1 MENMLTEMN
10 SAFQPPRFAS
20 LRDTVPVPT
29 PWDALVEE
37 IRGGRY
43 LTLTCLYRETCARLA
58 RAEAEADTAA
68 AEELKRCK
76 AAVKGRQLPAFVC
89 AVALEGGR
97 SSRHVRGYSGFV
109 MVDID
114 GVEPDRLDDLAARV
128 KADAHTFLAYVT
140 LSGRGLRVVARVSP
154 VPADAASFARA
165 WQTVNDYYAR
175 LTGVAIDAQCK
186 NATRM
191 SVLCHDASVHYLPGA
206 EALAVEP
213 EAPVRPRA
221 PRGRPVRA
229 VSAAP
234 TVRRLVEDDG
244 ICYAPGNHNAYIS
257 RCLYWMNRFGVARAD
272 AEAWALSE
280 FADYEAAEHSVAATV
295 RSCYALTDEHGTC
308 RLARYAR
315 ARTSSISVNGTRAPR
330 VSVEQMEAFIKGWC
344 RLRRNLLIHQL
355 EVRLLDGAGEE
366 EEEEDTAGGTP
377 GDSRWQPMTDALENS
392 LWRAMQHEGLD
403 ADIFRLR
410 TLLQSDFVPTYHPL
424 RHYLDALPPWDGVS
438 DPIGRLARMV
448 VCRGTSAAEFDHY
461 FRRWLV
467 GLLAAALDDGVVNHE
482 ILVLLGP
489 QGSFK
494 SSFLENLLPP
504 CLRCY
509 YTTKTNSQRLTK
521 DDLFTMTENLLV
533 NFEEIDSMQRPELNQ
548 LKAMTTTLYINE
560 RPAYGRN
567 KVRLPHVA
575 SFCATG
581 NNLQF
586 LTDDTGNRRWL
597 PFEVEHIE
605 NPWTTP
611 IDYEGVYAQAKAL
624 LDGGF
629 RYWFQGDEVEA
640 LNRRNRRF
648 EAPNPA
654 RELIL
659 SHYRRPSGLEKG
671 RYMTATQIC
680 ARFAPMRLSPVQVGR
695 AMKDLGFEQVK
706 IHSGSFWIV
715 VDRSADEMNNVLP
728 EPMSGDTENI
738 SPRQGVD

>member
-1 MENMLTEMN
+1 MSMKNEI
-10 SAFQPPRFAS
+10 SFWPSRFAS

-29 PWDALVEE
+29 TWGDLVEE
-37 IRGGRY
+37 IRGGRH
-43 LTLTCLYRETCARLA
+43 LTVTRLYRETCARLA
-58 RAEAEADTAA
+58 EAEAAGDIASV
-68 AEELKRCK
+68 EELKRRK
-76 AAVKGRQLPAFVC
+76 VSLKTSQAAFVC
-89 AVALEGGR
+89 SVILEGGR
-97 SSRHVRGYSGFV
+97 SQQHVRGYSDKV

-114 GVEPDRLDDLAARV
+114 DLNGKSLDTLVGRV
-128 KADAHTFLAYVT
+128 KADPHTFLAYVT
-140 LSGRGLRVVARVSP
+140 LSGRGLRVVARVE
-154 VPADAASFARA
+154 PAPTDARTFACS
-165 WQTVNDYYAR
+165 WQTVNDYYSR
-175 LTGVAIDAQCK
+175 LLGVTVDAQCK

-191 SVLCHDASVHYLPGA
+191 SVLCHDPEVCYRPEA

-213 EAPVRPRA
+213 EAPARPRA
-221 PRGRPVRA
+221 SRGRPVRA

-244 ICYAPGNHNAYIS
+244 ILYAPGSHNAYIC
-257 RCLYWMNRFGVARAD
+257 RCLYWMNRFGVSEAD

-280 FADYEAAEHSVAATV
+280 FADYDAAEHSVAATV
-295 RSCYALTDEHGTC
+295 RSCYAQTAEHATC

-315 ARTSSISVNGTRAPR
+315 ARTSKDKSGGGGSRAPR
-330 VSVEQMEAFIKGWC
+330 VSVGQMEDFIGRWC
-344 RLRRNLLIHQL
+344 QLRRNLLIHQL
-355 EVRLLDGAGEE
+355 EVRLCAGTGEE
-366 EEEEDTAGGTP
+366 EP
-377 GDSRWQPMTDALENS
+377 RWQLMTDALENS

-403 ADIFRLR
+403 ADLFRLR

-424 RHYLDALPPWDGVS
+424 RRYLDTLPPWDGTT
-438 DPIGRLARMV
+438 DYIGRLARMV
-448 VCRGTSAAEFDHY
+448 VCRGTSAAEFDYY

-467 GLLAAALDDGVVNHE
+467 GMLAAALDDGVVNHE

-504 CLRCY
+504 CLRRY

-659 SHYRRPSGLEKG
+659 AHYRRPSALEKG
-671 RYMTATQIC
+671 RYLTASQIC
-680 ARFAPMRLSPVQVGR
+680 ARFASMRLSPVQVGR
-695 AMKDLGFEQVK
+695 AMKELGFEQVET
-706 IHSGSFWIV
+706 HHGRFWLAV
-715 VDRSADEMNNVLP
+715 ERSVDEMNSVLP
-728 EPMSGDTENI
+728 ESSVVKQDLIDESAGATP
-738 SPRQGVD
+738 

>member
-1 MENMLTEMN
+1 MKNEI
-10 SAFQPPRFAS
+10 SFWPSRFAS

-29 PWDALVEE
+29 TWGDLVEE
-37 IRGGRY
+37 IRGGRH
-43 LTLTCLYRETCARLA
+43 LTVTRLYRETCARLA
-58 RAEAEADTAA
+58 EAEAAGDIASV
-68 AEELKRCK
+68 EELKRRK
-76 AAVKGRQLPAFVC
+76 VSLKTSQAAFVC
-89 AVALEGGR
+89 SVTLEGGR
-97 SSRHVRGYSGFV
+97 SQQHVRGYSDKA

-114 GVEPDRLDDLAARV
+114 DLNGKSLDTLVARV
-128 KADAHTFLAYVT
+128 KADPHTFLAYVT
-140 LSGRGLRVVARVSP
+140 LSGRGLRVVARVEP
-154 VPADAASFARA
+154 VPTDARTFARA
-165 WQTVNDYYAR
+165 WQTVNDYYSR
-175 LTGVAIDAQCK
+175 LLGVTVDAQCK

-191 SVLCHDASVHYLPGA
+191 SVLCHDPEVCYRPEA

-213 EAPVRPRA
+213 EAPARPRA
-221 PRGRPVRA
+221 SRGRPVRA

-244 ICYAPGNHNAYIS
+244 ILYAPGSHNAYIC
-257 RCLYWMNRFGVARAD
+257 RCLYWMNRFGVSEAD
-272 AEAWALSE
+272 AEVWALSE
-280 FADYEAAEHSVAATV
+280 FADYDAAEHSVAATV
-295 RSCYALTDEHGTC
+295 RSCYAQTAEHATC

-315 ARTSSISVNGTRAPR
+315 ARTSKDKSGGGGSRAPR
-330 VSVEQMEAFIKGWC
+330 VSVGQMEDFIGRWC
-344 RLRRNLLIHQL
+344 QLRRNLLIHQL
-355 EVRLLDGAGEE
+355 EVRLCEGTGEE
-366 EEEEDTAGGTP
+366 EP
-377 GDSRWQPMTDALENS
+377 RWQLMTDALENS

-403 ADIFRLR
+403 ADLFRLR

-424 RHYLDALPPWDGVS
+424 RRYLDMLPPWDGTT
-438 DPIGRLARMV
+438 DYIGRLARMV
-448 VCRGTSAAEFDHY
+448 VCRGTSAAEFDYY

-467 GLLAAALDDGVVNHE
+467 GMLAAALDDGVVNHE

-504 CLRCY
+504 CLRRY

-659 SHYRRPSGLEKG
+659 AHYRRPSALEKG
-671 RYMTATQIC
+671 RYLTASQIC
-680 ARFAPMRLSPVQVGR
+680 ARFASMRLSPVQVGR
-695 AMKDLGFEQVK
+695 AMKELGFEQVK

-715 VDRSADEMNNVLP
+715 VDRSAEEMNSVLP

-738 SPRQGVD
+738 SPRQDVD

>member
-1 MENMLTEMN
+1 MKTTEQTL
-10 SAFQPPRFAS
+10 SFQPPRFAS

-37 IRGGRY
+37 IRGGRH
-43 LTLTCLYRETCARLA
+43 LTLTCLYRETCAALA
-58 RAEAEADTAA
+58 LAEAGADTAA
-68 AEELKRCK
+68 AGELKRRK
-76 AAVKGRQLPAFVC
+76 AAIKGRQLPAFVC

-114 GVEPDRLDDLAARV
+114 GVAPDRLDTLAEQVR
-128 KADAHTFLAYVT
+128 ADAHTFLSYVT
-140 LSGRGLRVVARVSP
+140 LSGRGLRVVARVTP
-154 VPADAASFARA
+154 VPADAPAFARA

-175 LTGVAIDAQCK
+175 LTGVTTDAQCK

-191 SVLCHDASVHYLPGA
+191 SALCHDPSVCYRPEA
-206 EALAVEP
+206 EALAVELEVP
-213 EAPVRPRA
+213 ARPRA
-221 PRGRPVRA
+221 SRGRPVRA

-244 ICYAPGNHNAYIS
+244 ILYAPGSHNAYIS
-257 RCLYWMNRFGVARAD
+257 RCLYWMNRFGVSEAD

-280 FADYEAAEHSVAATV
+280 FADYDAAEHSVAATV
-295 RSCYALTDEHGTC
+295 RSCYALTAEHATC

-315 ARTSSISVNGTRAPR
+315 ARTSNNRSGGGSGRAPR
-330 VSVEQMEAFIKGWC
+330 VSVGQMEAFIGRWC
-344 RLRRNLLIHQL
+344 QLRRNLLIHQL
-355 EVRLLDGAGEE
+355 EVRLTDGAGEE
-366 EEEEDTAGGTP
+366 EP
-377 GDSRWQPMTDALENS
+377 RWQPMTDALENS

-403 ADIFRLR
+403 ADLFRLR
-410 TLLQSDFVPTYHPL
+410 TLLQSDFVPTFHPL

-504 CLRCY
+504 CLRRY

-659 SHYRRPSGLEKG
+659 AHYRRPSALEKG
-671 RYMTATQIC
+671 RYLTASQIC
-680 ARFAPMRLSPVQVGR
+680 ARFASMRLSPVQVGR
-695 AMKDLGFEQVK
+695 AMKELGFEQK
-706 IHSGSFWIV
+706 RLRSGYIWIV
-715 VDRSADEMNNVLP
+715 ADRSAEEMNSVLP
-728 EPMSGDTENI
+728 ESLSSGDENI
-738 SPRQGVD
+738 PTPQTFD

>member
-1 MENMLTEMN
+1 MSMKNEI
-10 SAFQPPRFAS
+10 SFWPSRFAS

-29 PWDALVEE
+29 TWGELVEE
-37 IRGGRY
+37 IRGGRH
-43 LTLTCLYRETCARLA
+43 LTVTRLYRETCARLA
-58 RAEAEADTAA
+58 EAEAAGDIASV
-68 AEELKRCK
+68 EELKRRK
-76 AAVKGRQLPAFVC
+76 VSLKTSQAAFVC
-89 AVALEGGR
+89 SVILEGGR
-97 SSRHVRGYSGFV
+97 SQQHVRGYSDKA

-114 GVEPDRLDDLAARV
+114 DLNGKSLDTLVGRV
-128 KADAHTFLAYVT
+128 KADPHTFLDYVT
-140 LSGRGLRVVARVSP
+140 LSGRGLRVVARVEP
-154 VPADAASFARA
+154 VPTDARTFARA
-165 WQTVNDYYAR
+165 WQTVNDYYSR
-175 LTGVAIDAQCK
+175 LLGVTVDAQCK

-191 SVLCHDASVHYLPGA
+191 SVLCHDPEVCYRPEA

-213 EAPVRPRA
+213 EAPARPRA
-221 PRGRPVRA
+221 SRGRPVRA

-244 ICYAPGNHNAYIS
+244 ILYAPGSHNAYIC
-257 RCLYWMNRFGVARAD
+257 RCLYWMNRFGVSEAD

-280 FADYEAAEHSVAATV
+280 FADYDAAEHSVAATV
-295 RSCYALTDEHGTC
+295 RSCYAQTAEHATC

-315 ARTSSISVNGTRAPR
+315 ARTSKDKSGGGGSRAPR
-330 VSVEQMEAFIKGWC
+330 VSVGQMEDFIGRWC
-344 RLRRNLLIHQL
+344 QLRRNLLIHQL
-355 EVRLLDGAGEE
+355 EVRLCAGTGEE
-366 EEEEDTAGGTP
+366 EP
-377 GDSRWQPMTDALENS
+377 RWQLMTDALENS

-403 ADIFRLR
+403 ADLFRLR

-424 RHYLDALPPWDGVS
+424 RRYLDTLPPWDGTT
-438 DPIGRLARMV
+438 DYIGRLARMV
-448 VCRGTSAAEFDHY
+448 VCRGTSAAEFDYY

-467 GLLAAALDDGVVNHE
+467 GMLAAALDDGVVNHE

-504 CLRCY
+504 CLRRY

-659 SHYRRPSGLEKG
+659 AHYRRPSALEKG
-671 RYMTATQIC
+671 RYLTASQIC
-680 ARFAPMRLSPVQVGR
+680 ARFASMRLSPVQVGR
-695 AMKDLGFEQVK
+695 AMKELGFEQVET
-706 IHSGSFWIV
+706 HHGRFWLAV
-715 VDRSADEMNNVLP
+715 ERSVDEMNSVLP
-728 EPMSGDTENI
+728 ESSVVKQDLIDESAGTTP
-738 SPRQGVD
+738 

>member
-1 MENMLTEMN
+1 MNMSMKNEI
-10 SAFQPPRFAS
+10 SFRPSRFAS

-29 PWDALVEE
+29 TWGELVEE
-37 IRGGRY
+37 IRGGRH
-43 LTLTCLYRETCARLA
+43 LTVTRLYRETCVRL
-58 RAEAEADTAA
+58 AEAEAAGDIASV
-68 AEELKRCK
+68 EELKRRK
-76 AAVKGRQLPAFVC
+76 VSLKTSQAAFVC
-89 AVALEGGR
+89 SVTLEGGR
-97 SSRHVRGYSGFV
+97 SQQHVRGYSDKA

-114 GVEPDRLDDLAARV
+114 DLNGKSLDTLVARV
-128 KADAHTFLAYVT
+128 KADPHTFLAYVT
-140 LSGRGLRVVARVSP
+140 LSGRGLRVVARVE
-154 VPADAASFARA
+154 PAPTDARTFASA

-175 LTGVAIDAQCK
+175 LLGVKVDAQCK

-191 SVLCHDASVHYLPGA
+191 SVLCHDPEVCYRPEA

-213 EAPVRPRA
+213 EAPARPRA
-221 PRGRPVRA
+221 SRGRPVRA

-244 ICYAPGNHNAYIS
+244 ILYAPGSHNAYIC
-257 RCLYWMNRFGVARAD
+257 RCLYWMNRFGVSEAD

-280 FADYEAAEHSVAATV
+280 FADYDAAEHSVAATV
-295 RSCYALTDEHGTC
+295 RSCYALTAEHATC

-315 ARTSSISVNGTRAPR
+315 ARTSKDKSGGGGSRAPR
-330 VSVEQMEAFIKGWC
+330 VSVGQMEDFIGRWC
-344 RLRRNLLIHQL
+344 QLRRNLLIHQL
-355 EVRLLDGAGEE
+355 EVRLMDGTGEE
-366 EEEEDTAGGTP
+366 EP
-377 GDSRWQPMTDALENS
+377 RWQLMTDALENS

-403 ADIFRLR
+403 ADLFRLR

-424 RHYLDALPPWDGVS
+424 RRYLDTLPPWDGTT
-438 DPIGRLARMV
+438 DYIGRLARMV
-448 VCRGTSAAEFDHY
+448 VCRGTSAAEFDYY

-467 GLLAAALDDGVVNHE
+467 GMLAAALDDGVVNHE

-504 CLRCY
+504 CLRRY

-659 SHYRRPSGLEKG
+659 AHYRRPSALEKG
-671 RYMTATQIC
+671 RYLTASQIC
-680 ARFAPMRLSPVQVGR
+680 ARFASMRLSPVQVGR
-695 AMKDLGFEQVK
+695 AMKELGFEQK
-706 IHSGSFWIV
+706 RLRSGYIWIV
-715 VDRSADEMNNVLP
+715 ADRSAEEMNSVLP
-728 EPMSGDTENI
+728 ESLSSGDEIIPTPQT
-738 SPRQGVD
+738 SD

>member
-1 MENMLTEMN
+1 MSMKNEI
-10 SAFQPPRFAS
+10 SFWPSRFAS

-29 PWDALVEE
+29 TWGDLVEE
-37 IRGGRY
+37 IRGGRH
-43 LTLTCLYRETCARLA
+43 LTVTRLYRETCARLA
-58 RAEAEADTAA
+58 EAEAAGDIASV
-68 AEELKRCK
+68 EELKRRK
-76 AAVKGRQLPAFVC
+76 VSLKTSQAAFVC
-89 AVALEGGR
+89 SVILEGGR
-97 SSRHVRGYSGFV
+97 SQQHVRGYSDKA

-114 GVEPDRLDDLAARV
+114 DLNGKSLDTLVARV
-128 KADAHTFLAYVT
+128 KADPHTFLAYVT
-140 LSGRGLRVVARVSP
+140 LSGRGLRVVARVEP
-154 VPADAASFARA
+154 VPTDARTFARA

-175 LTGVAIDAQCK
+175 LLGVTVDAQCK

-191 SVLCHDASVHYLPGA
+191 SVLCHDPEVCYRPEA

-213 EAPVRPRA
+213 EAPARPRA
-221 PRGRPVRA
+221 SRGRPVRA

-244 ICYAPGNHNAYIS
+244 ILYAPGSHNAYIC
-257 RCLYWMNRFGVARAD
+257 RCLYWMNRFGVSEAD

-280 FADYEAAEHSVAATV
+280 FADYDAAEHSVAATV
-295 RSCYALTDEHGTC
+295 RSCYALTAEHATC

-315 ARTSSISVNGTRAPR
+315 VRTSKNKSGGGGSRAPR
-330 VSVEQMEAFIKGWC
+330 VSVGQMEDFIGRWC
-344 RLRRNLLIHQL
+344 QLRRNLLIHQL
-355 EVRLLDGAGEE
+355 EVRLCEGTGEE
-366 EEEEDTAGGTP
+366 EP
-377 GDSRWQPMTDALENS
+377 RWQLMTDALENS

-403 ADIFRLR
+403 ADLFRLR

-424 RHYLDALPPWDGVS
+424 RRYLDTLPPWDGTT
-438 DPIGRLARMV
+438 DYIGRLARMV
-448 VCRGTSAAEFDHY
+448 VCRGTSAAEFDYY

-467 GLLAAALDDGVVNHE
+467 GMLAAALDDGVVNHE

-504 CLRCY
+504 CLRRY

-659 SHYRRPSGLEKG
+659 AHYRRPSALEKG
-671 RYMTATQIC
+671 RYLTASQIC
-680 ARFAPMRLSPVQVGR
+680 ARFASMRLSPVQVGR
-695 AMKDLGFEQVK
+695 AMKELGFEQVET
-706 IHSGSFWIV
+706 HHGRFWLAV
-715 VDRSADEMNNVLP
+715 ERSVDEMNSVLP
-728 EPMSGDTENI
+728 ESSVVKQDLIDESAGATP
-738 SPRQGVD
+738 

>member
-1 MENMLTEMN
+1 MKNEI
-10 SAFQPPRFAS
+10 SFWPSRFAS

-29 PWDALVEE
+29 TWGDLVEE
-37 IRGGRY
+37 IRGGRH
-43 LTLTCLYRETCARLA
+43 LTVTRLYRETCARLA
-58 RAEAEADTAA
+58 EAEAAGDTATV
-68 AEELKRCK
+68 EELKRRK
-76 AAVKGRQLPAFVC
+76 VSLKTSQAAFVC
-89 AVALEGGR
+89 SVILEGGR
-97 SSRHVRGYSGFV
+97 SQQHVRGYSDKA

-114 GVEPDRLDDLAARV
+114 DLNGKSLDTLVARV
-128 KADAHTFLAYVT
+128 KADPHTFLAYVT
-140 LSGRGLRVVARVSP
+140 LSGRGLRVVARVE
-154 VPADAASFARA
+154 PAPTDARTFARA

-175 LTGVAIDAQCK
+175 LLTDGGM
-186 NATRM
+186 N
-191 SVLCHDASVHYLPGA
+191 
-206 EALAVEP
+206 
-213 EAPVRPRA
+213 EAPARPRA
-221 PRGRPVRA
+221 SRGRPVRA

-244 ICYAPGNHNAYIS
+244 ILYAPGSHNAYIC
-257 RCLYWMNRFGVARAD
+257 RCLYWMNRFGVSEAD

-280 FADYEAAEHSVAATV
+280 FADYDAAEHSVAATV
-295 RSCYALTDEHGTC
+295 RSCYALTAEHATC

-315 ARTSSISVNGTRAPR
+315 ARTSKDKSGGGGSRAPR
-330 VSVEQMEAFIKGWC
+330 VSVGQMEDFIGRWC
-344 RLRRNLLIHQL
+344 QLRRNLLIHQL
-355 EVRLLDGAGEE
+355 EVRLCAGTGEE
-366 EEEEDTAGGTP
+366 EP
-377 GDSRWQPMTDALENS
+377 RWQLMTDALENS

-403 ADIFRLR
+403 ADLFRLR

-424 RHYLDALPPWDGVS
+424 RRYLDTLPPWDGTT
-438 DPIGRLARMV
+438 DYIGRLARLV
-448 VCRGTSAAEFDHY
+448 VCRGTSTAEFDYY

-467 GLLAAALDDGVVNHE
+467 GMLAAALDDSVVNHE
-482 ILVLLGP
+482 ILVLLG
-489 QGSFK
+489 
-494 SSFLENLLPP
+494 L
-504 CLRCY
+504 
-509 YTTKTNSQRLTK
+509 
-521 DDLFTMTENLLV
+521 

-659 SHYRRPSGLEKG
+659 AHYRRPSALEKG
-671 RYMTATQIC
+671 RYLTASQIC
-680 ARFAPMRLSPVQVGR
+680 ARFASMRLSPVQVGR
-695 AMKDLGFEQVK
+695 AMKELGFEQVET
-706 IHSGSFWIV
+706 HHGRFWLAV
-715 VDRSADEMNNVLP
+715 ERSVDEMNSVLP
-728 EPMSGDTENI
+728 ESSVVKQDLIDESAGATP
-738 SPRQGVD
+738 

>member
-1 MENMLTEMN
+1 MSMKNEI
-10 SAFQPPRFAS
+10 SFWPSRFAS

-29 PWDALVEE
+29 TWGDLVEE
-37 IRGGRY
+37 IRGGRH
-43 LTLTCLYRETCARLA
+43 LTVTRLYRETCARLA
-58 RAEAEADTAA
+58 EAEAAGDIASV
-68 AEELKRCK
+68 EELKRRK
-76 AAVKGRQLPAFVC
+76 VSLKTSQAAFVC
-89 AVALEGGR
+89 SVILEGGR
-97 SSRHVRGYSGFV
+97 SQQHVRGYSDKA

-114 GVEPDRLDDLAARV
+114 DLNGKSLDTLVARV
-128 KADAHTFLAYVT
+128 KADPHTFLAYVT
-140 LSGRGLRVVARVSP
+140 LSGRGLRVVARVEP
-154 VPADAASFARA
+154 VPTDARTFARA

-175 LTGVAIDAQCK
+175 LLGVTVDAQCK

-191 SVLCHDASVHYLPGA
+191 SVLCHDPEVCYRPEA

-213 EAPVRPRA
+213 EAPARPRA
-221 PRGRPVRA
+221 SRGRPVRA

-244 ICYAPGNHNAYIS
+244 ILYAPGSHNAYIC
-257 RCLYWMNRFGVARAD
+257 RCLYWMNRFGVSEAD

-280 FADYEAAEHSVAATV
+280 FADYDAAEHSVAATV
-295 RSCYALTDEHGTC
+295 RSCYAQTAEHATC

-315 ARTSSISVNGTRAPR
+315 ARTSKNKSGGGGSRAPR
-330 VSVEQMEAFIKGWC
+330 VSVGQMEDFIGRWC
-344 RLRRNLLIHQL
+344 QLRRNLLIHQL
-355 EVRLLDGAGEE
+355 EVRLCEGTGEE
-366 EEEEDTAGGTP
+366 EP
-377 GDSRWQPMTDALENS
+377 RWQLMTDALENS

-403 ADIFRLR
+403 ADLFRLR

-424 RHYLDALPPWDGVS
+424 RRYLDTLPPWDGTT
-438 DPIGRLARMV
+438 DYIGRLARMV
-448 VCRGTSAAEFDHY
+448 VCRGTSAAEFDYY

-467 GLLAAALDDGVVNHE
+467 GMLAAALDDGVVNHE

-504 CLRCY
+504 CLRRY

-659 SHYRRPSGLEKG
+659 AHYRRPSALEKG
-671 RYMTATQIC
+671 RYLTASQIC
-680 ARFAPMRLSPVQVGR
+680 ARFASMRLSPVQVGR
-695 AMKDLGFEQVK
+695 AMKELGFEQVET
-706 IHSGSFWIV
+706 HHGRFWLAV
-715 VDRSADEMNNVLP
+715 ERSVDEMNSVLP
-728 EPMSGDTENI
+728 ESSVVKQDLIDESAGATP
-738 SPRQGVD
+738 

>member
-1 MENMLTEMN
+1 MSMKNEI
-10 SAFQPPRFAS
+10 SFWPSRFAS

-29 PWDALVEE
+29 TWGELVEE
-37 IRGGRY
+37 IRGGRH
-43 LTLTCLYRETCARLA
+43 LTVTRLYRETCARLA
-58 RAEAEADTAA
+58 EAEAAGDIASV
-68 AEELKRCK
+68 EELKRRK
-76 AAVKGRQLPAFVC
+76 VSLKTSQAAFVC
-89 AVALEGGR
+89 SVTLEGGR
-97 SSRHVRGYSGFV
+97 SQQHVRGYSDKA

-114 GVEPDRLDDLAARV
+114 DLNGKSLDTLVARV
-128 KADAHTFLAYVT
+128 KADPHTFLAYVT
-140 LSGRGLRVVARVSP
+140 LSGRGLRVVARVEP
-154 VPADAASFARA
+154 VPTDARTFARA

-175 LTGVAIDAQCK
+175 LLGVTVDAQCK

-191 SVLCHDASVHYLPGA
+191 SVLCHDPEVCYRPEA

-213 EAPVRPRA
+213 EAPARPRA
-221 PRGRPVRA
+221 SRGRPVRA

-244 ICYAPGNHNAYIS
+244 ILYAPGSHNAYIC
-257 RCLYWMNRFGVARAD
+257 RCLYWMNRFGVSEAD

-280 FADYEAAEHSVAATV
+280 FADYDAAEHSVAATV
-295 RSCYALTDEHGTC
+295 RSCYAQTAEHATC

-315 ARTSSISVNGTRAPR
+315 ARTSKDKSGGGGSRAPR
-330 VSVEQMEAFIKGWC
+330 VSVGQMEDFIGRWC
-344 RLRRNLLIHQL
+344 QLRRNLLIHQL
-355 EVRLLDGAGEE
+355 EVRLMDGTGEE
-366 EEEEDTAGGTP
+366 EP
-377 GDSRWQPMTDALENS
+377 RWQLMTDALENS

-403 ADIFRLR
+403 ADLFRLR

-424 RHYLDALPPWDGVS
+424 RRYLDTLPPWDGTT
-438 DPIGRLARMV
+438 DYIGRLARMV
-448 VCRGTSAAEFDHY
+448 VCRGTSAAEFDYY

-467 GLLAAALDDGVVNHE
+467 GMLAAALDDGVVNHE

-504 CLRCY
+504 CLRRY

-659 SHYRRPSGLEKG
+659 AHYRRPSVLEKG
-671 RYMTATQIC
+671 RYLTASQIC
-680 ARFAPMRLSPVQVGR
+680 ARFASMRLSPVQVGR
-695 AMKDLGFEQVK
+695 AMKELGFEQVET
-706 IHSGSFWIV
+706 HHGRFWLAV
-715 VDRSADEMNNVLP
+715 ERSVDEMNSVLP
-728 EPMSGDTENI
+728 ESSVVKQDLIDESAGATP
-738 SPRQGVD
+738 

>member
-1 MENMLTEMN
+1 MSMKNEI
-10 SAFQPPRFAS
+10 SFWPSRFAS

-29 PWDALVEE
+29 TWGDLVEE
-37 IRGGRY
+37 IRGGRH
-43 LTLTCLYRETCARLA
+43 LTVTRLYRETCARLA
-58 RAEAEADTAA
+58 EAEAAGDIASV
-68 AEELKRCK
+68 EELKRRK
-76 AAVKGRQLPAFVC
+76 VSLKTSQAAFVC
-89 AVALEGGR
+89 SVTLEGGR
-97 SSRHVRGYSGFV
+97 SQQHVRGYSDKA

-114 GVEPDRLDDLAARV
+114 DLNGKSLDTLVARV
-128 KADAHTFLAYVT
+128 KADPHTFLAYVT
-140 LSGRGLRVVARVSP
+140 LSGRGLRVVARVE
-154 VPADAASFARA
+154 PAPTDARTFARA

-175 LTGVAIDAQCK
+175 LLGVKVDAQCK

-191 SVLCHDASVHYLPGA
+191 SVLCHDPEVCYRPEA

-213 EAPVRPRA
+213 EAPARSRA
-221 PRGRPVRA
+221 SRGRPVRA

-244 ICYAPGNHNAYIS
+244 ILYAPGSHNAYIC
-257 RCLYWMNRFGVARAD
+257 RCLYWMNRFGVSEAD

-280 FADYEAAEHSVAATV
+280 FADYDAAEHSVAATV
-295 RSCYALTDEHGTC
+295 RSCYALTAEHATC

-315 ARTSSISVNGTRAPR
+315 ARTSKDKSGGGGSRAPR
-330 VSVEQMEAFIKGWC
+330 VSVGQMEDFIGRWC
-344 RLRRNLLIHQL
+344 QLRRNLLIHQL
-355 EVRLLDGAGEE
+355 EVRLCEGTGEE
-366 EEEEDTAGGTP
+366 EP
-377 GDSRWQPMTDALENS
+377 RWQLMTDALENS

-403 ADIFRLR
+403 ADLFRLR

-424 RHYLDALPPWDGVS
+424 RRYLD
-438 DPIGRLARMV
+438 
-448 VCRGTSAAEFDHY
+448 T
-461 FRRWLV
+461 
-467 GLLAAALDDGVVNHE
+467 
-482 ILVLLGP
+482 
-489 QGSFK
+489 
-494 SSFLENLLPP
+494 LPP
-504 CLRCY
+504 CLRRY

-659 SHYRRPSGLEKG
+659 AHYRRPSALEKG
-671 RYMTATQIC
+671 RYLTASQIC
-680 ARFAPMRLSPVQVGR
+680 ARFASMRLSPVQVGR
-695 AMKDLGFEQVK
+695 AMKELGFEQVET
-706 IHSGSFWIV
+706 HHGRFWLAV
-715 VDRSADEMNNVLP
+715 ERSVDEMNSVLP
-728 EPMSGDTENI
+728 ESSVVKQDLIDESAGTTP
-738 SPRQGVD
+738 

>member
-1 MENMLTEMN
+1 MKNEI
-10 SAFQPPRFAS
+10 SFWPSRFAS

-29 PWDALVEE
+29 TWGDLVEE
-37 IRGGRY
+37 IRGGRH
-43 LTLTCLYRETCARLA
+43 LTVTRLYRETCARLA
-58 RAEAEADTAA
+58 EAEAAGDIASV
-68 AEELKRCK
+68 EELKRRK
-76 AAVKGRQLPAFVC
+76 VSLKTSQAAFVC
-89 AVALEGGR
+89 SVILEGGR
-97 SSRHVRGYSGFV
+97 SQQHVRGYSDKA

-114 GVEPDRLDDLAARV
+114 DLNGKSLDTLVGRV
-128 KADAHTFLAYVT
+128 KADPHTFLAYVT
-140 LSGRGLRVVARVSP
+140 LSGRGLRVVARVEP
-154 VPADAASFARA
+154 VPTDARTFARA
-165 WQTVNDYYAR
+165 WQTVNDYYSR
-175 LTGVAIDAQCK
+175 LLGVTVDAQCK

-191 SVLCHDASVHYLPGA
+191 SVLCHDPEVCYRPEA

-213 EAPVRPRA
+213 EAPARPRA
-221 PRGRPVRA
+221 SRGRPVRA

-244 ICYAPGNHNAYIS
+244 ILYAPGSHNAYIC
-257 RCLYWMNRFGVARAD
+257 RCLYWMNRFGVSEAD

-280 FADYEAAEHSVAATV
+280 FADYDAAEHSVAATV
-295 RSCYALTDEHGTC
+295 RSCYALTAEHATC

-315 ARTSSISVNGTRAPR
+315 ARTSKDKSGGGGSRAPR
-330 VSVEQMEAFIKGWC
+330 VSVGQMEDFIGRWC
-344 RLRRNLLIHQL
+344 QLRRNLLIHQL
-355 EVRLLDGAGEE
+355 EVRLMDGAGEE
-366 EEEEDTAGGTP
+366 EP
-377 GDSRWQPMTDALENS
+377 RWQLMTDALENS

-403 ADIFRLR
+403 ADLFRLR

-424 RHYLDALPPWDGVS
+424 RRYLDTLPPWDGTT
-438 DPIGRLARMV
+438 DYIGRLARMV
-448 VCRGTSAAEFDHY
+448 VCRGTSAAEFDYY

-467 GLLAAALDDGVVNHE
+467 GMLAAALDDGVVNHE

-504 CLRCY
+504 CLRRY

-659 SHYRRPSGLEKG
+659 AHYRRPSALEKG
-671 RYMTATQIC
+671 RYLTASQIC
-680 ARFAPMRLSPVQVGR
+680 ARFASMRLSPVQVGR
-695 AMKDLGFEQVK
+695 AMKELGFEQVK

-715 VDRSADEMNNVLP
+715 VDRSAEEMNSVLP

-738 SPRQGVD
+738 SPRQDVD

>member
-1 MENMLTEMN
+1 MSMKNEI
-10 SAFQPPRFAS
+10 SFWPSRFAS

-29 PWDALVEE
+29 TWGDLVEE
-37 IRGGRY
+37 IRGGRH
-43 LTLTCLYRETCARLA
+43 LTVTRLYRETCARLA
-58 RAEAEADTAA
+58 EAEAAGDIASV
-68 AEELKRCK
+68 EELKRRK
-76 AAVKGRQLPAFVC
+76 VSLKTSQAAFVC
-89 AVALEGGR
+89 SVILEGGR
-97 SSRHVRGYSGFV
+97 SQQHVRGYSDKA

-114 GVEPDRLDDLAARV
+114 DLNGKSLDTLVGRV
-128 KADAHTFLAYVT
+128 KADPHTFLAYVT
-140 LSGRGLRVVARVSP
+140 LSGRGLRVVARVEP
-154 VPADAASFARA
+154 VPTDARTFARA
-165 WQTVNDYYAR
+165 WQTVNDYYSR
-175 LTGVAIDAQCK
+175 LLGVTVDAQCK

-191 SVLCHDASVHYLPGA
+191 SVLCHDPEVCYRPEA

-213 EAPVRPRA
+213 EAPARPRA
-221 PRGRPVRA
+221 SRGRPVRA

-244 ICYAPGNHNAYIS
+244 ILYAPGSHNAYIC
-257 RCLYWMNRFGVARAD
+257 RCLYWMNRFGVSEAD

-280 FADYEAAEHSVAATV
+280 FADYDAAEHSVAATV
-295 RSCYALTDEHGTC
+295 RSCYALTAEHATC

-315 ARTSSISVNGTRAPR
+315 ARTSKDKSGGGGSRAPR
-330 VSVEQMEAFIKGWC
+330 VSVGQMEDFIGRWC
-344 RLRRNLLIHQL
+344 QLRRNLLIHQL
-355 EVRLLDGAGEE
+355 EVRLMDGAGEE
-366 EEEEDTAGGTP
+366 EP
-377 GDSRWQPMTDALENS
+377 RWQLMTDALENS

-403 ADIFRLR
+403 ADLFRLR

-424 RHYLDALPPWDGVS
+424 RRYLDTLPPWDGTT
-438 DPIGRLARMV
+438 DYIGRLARMV
-448 VCRGTSAAEFDHY
+448 VCRGTSAAEFDYY

-467 GLLAAALDDGVVNHE
+467 GMLAAALDDGVVNHE

-504 CLRCY
+504 CLRRY

-659 SHYRRPSGLEKG
+659 AHYRRPSALEKG
-671 RYMTATQIC
+671 RYLTASQIC
-680 ARFAPMRLSPVQVGR
+680 ARFASMRLSPVQVGR
-695 AMKDLGFEQVK
+695 AMKELGFEQVK

-715 VDRSADEMNNVLP
+715 VDRSAEEMNSVLP

-738 SPRQGVD
+738 SPRQDVD

>member
-1 MENMLTEMN
+1 MSMKNEI
-10 SAFQPPRFAS
+10 SFWPSRFAS

-29 PWDALVEE
+29 TWGDLVEE
-37 IRGGRY
+37 IRGGRH
-43 LTLTCLYRETCARLA
+43 LTVTRLYRETCARLA
-58 RAEAEADTAA
+58 EAEAAGDIASV
-68 AEELKRCK
+68 EELKRRK
-76 AAVKGRQLPAFVC
+76 VSLKTSQAAFVC
-89 AVALEGGR
+89 SVILEGGR
-97 SSRHVRGYSGFV
+97 SQQHVRGYSDKAMG
-109 MVDID
+109 DID
-114 GVEPDRLDDLAARV
+114 DLKDKSLDTLVARV
-128 KADAHTFLAYVT
+128 KADPHTFLAYVT
-140 LSGRGLRVVARVSP
+140 LSGRGLRVVARVE
-154 VPADAASFARA
+154 PAPTDARTFARA

-175 LTGVAIDAQCK
+175 LLGVTVDAQCK

-191 SVLCHDASVHYLPGA
+191 SVLCHDPEVCYRPEA

-213 EAPVRPRA
+213 EAPARSRA
-221 PRGRPVRA
+221 SRGRPVRA

-244 ICYAPGNHNAYIS
+244 ILYAPGSHNAYIC
-257 RCLYWMNRFGVARAD
+257 RCLYWMNRFGVSEAD

-280 FADYEAAEHSVAATV
+280 FADYDAAEHSVAATV
-295 RSCYALTDEHGTC
+295 RSCYALTAEHATC

-315 ARTSSISVNGTRAPR
+315 ARTSKNKSGGGGSRAPR
-330 VSVEQMEAFIKGWC
+330 VSVGQMEDFIGRWC
-344 RLRRNLLIHQL
+344 QLRRNLLIHQL
-355 EVRLLDGAGEE
+355 EVRLCAGTGEE
-366 EEEEDTAGGTP
+366 EP
-377 GDSRWQPMTDALENS
+377 RWQLMTDALENS

-403 ADIFRLR
+403 ADLFRLR
-410 TLLQSDFVPTYHPL
+410 TLL
-424 RHYLDALPPWDGVS
+424 
-438 DPIGRLARMV
+438 M
-448 VCRGTSAAEFDHY
+448 
-461 FRRWLV
+461 
-467 GLLAAALDDGVVNHE
+467 LAAALDDGVVNHE

-504 CLRCY
+504 CLRRY

-659 SHYRRPSGLEKG
+659 AHYRRPSALEKG
-671 RYMTATQIC
+671 RYLTASQIC
-680 ARFAPMRLSPVQVGR
+680 ARFASMRLSPVQVGR
-695 AMKDLGFEQVK
+695 AMKELGFEQVET
-706 IHSGSFWIV
+706 HHGRFWLAV
-715 VDRSADEMNNVLP
+715 ERSVDEMNSVLP
-728 EPMSGDTENI
+728 ESSVVKQDLIDESAGATP
-738 SPRQGVD
+738 

>member
-1 MENMLTEMN
+1 MSMKNEI
-10 SAFQPPRFAS
+10 SFWPSRFAS

-29 PWDALVEE
+29 TWGDLVEE
-37 IRGGRY
+37 IRGGRH
-43 LTLTCLYRETCARLA
+43 LTVTRLYRETCARLA
-58 RAEAEADTAA
+58 EAEAAGDIASV
-68 AEELKRCK
+68 EELKRRK
-76 AAVKGRQLPAFVC
+76 VSLKTSQAAFVC
-89 AVALEGGR
+89 SVILEGGR
-97 SSRHVRGYSGFV
+97 SQQHVRGYSDKA

-114 GVEPDRLDDLAARV
+114 DLNGKSLDTLVARV
-128 KADAHTFLAYVT
+128 KADPHTFLAYVT
-140 LSGRGLRVVARVSP
+140 LSGRGLRVVARVEP
-154 VPADAASFARA
+154 VPTDARTFARA
-165 WQTVNDYYAR
+165 WQTVNDYYSR
-175 LTGVAIDAQCK
+175 LLGVTVDAQCK

-191 SVLCHDASVHYLPGA
+191 SVLCHDPEVCYRPEA

-213 EAPVRPRA
+213 EAPARPRA
-221 PRGRPVRA
+221 SRGRPVRA

-244 ICYAPGNHNAYIS
+244 ILYAPGSHNAYIC
-257 RCLYWMNRFGVARAD
+257 RCLYWMNRFGVSEAD
-272 AEAWALSE
+272 AEVWALSE
-280 FADYEAAEHSVAATV
+280 FADYDAAEHSVAATV
-295 RSCYALTDEHGTC
+295 RSCYAQTAEHATC

-315 ARTSSISVNGTRAPR
+315 ARTSKDKSGGGGSRAPR
-330 VSVEQMEAFIKGWC
+330 VSVGQMEDFIGRWC
-344 RLRRNLLIHQL
+344 QLRRNLLIHQL
-355 EVRLLDGAGEE
+355 EVRLCEGTGEE
-366 EEEEDTAGGTP
+366 EP
-377 GDSRWQPMTDALENS
+377 RWQLMTDALENS

-403 ADIFRLR
+403 ADLFRLR

-424 RHYLDALPPWDGVS
+424 RRYLDMLPPWDGTT
-438 DPIGRLARMV
+438 DYIGRLARMV
-448 VCRGTSAAEFDHY
+448 VCRGTSAAEFDYY

-467 GLLAAALDDGVVNHE
+467 GMLAAALDDGVVNHE

-504 CLRCY
+504 CLRRY

-659 SHYRRPSGLEKG
+659 AHYRRPSALEKG
-671 RYMTATQIC
+671 RYLTASQIC
-680 ARFAPMRLSPVQVGR
+680 ARFASMRLSPVQVGR
-695 AMKDLGFEQVK
+695 AMKELGFEQVET
-706 IHSGSFWIV
+706 HHGRFWLAV
-715 VDRSADEMNNVLP
+715 ERSVDEMNSVLP
-728 EPMSGDTENI
+728 ESSVVKQDLIDESAGATP
-738 SPRQGVD
+738 

>member
-1 MENMLTEMN
+1 MSMKNEI
-10 SAFQPPRFAS
+10 SFWPSRFAS

-29 PWDALVEE
+29 TWGDLVEE
-37 IRGGRY
+37 IRGGRH
-43 LTLTCLYRETCARLA
+43 LTVTRLYRETCARLA
-58 RAEAEADTAA
+58 EAEAAGDIASV
-68 AEELKRCK
+68 EELKRRK
-76 AAVKGRQLPAFVC
+76 VSLKTSQAAFVC
-89 AVALEGGR
+89 SVILEGGR
-97 SSRHVRGYSGFV
+97 SQQHVRGYSDKA

-114 GVEPDRLDDLAARV
+114 DLNGKSLDTLVARV
-128 KADAHTFLAYVT
+128 KADPHTFLAYVT
-140 LSGRGLRVVARVSP
+140 LSGRGLRVVARVE
-154 VPADAASFARA
+154 PAPTDVRTFARA

-175 LTGVAIDAQCK
+175 LLGVTVDAQCK

-191 SVLCHDASVHYLPGA
+191 SVLCHDPEVCYRPEA

-213 EAPVRPRA
+213 EAPARPRA
-221 PRGRPVRA
+221 SRGRPVRA

-244 ICYAPGNHNAYIS
+244 ILYAPGSHNAYIC
-257 RCLYWMNRFGVARAD
+257 RCLYWMNRFGVSEAD

-280 FADYEAAEHSVAATV
+280 FADYDAVEHSVAATV
-295 RSCYALTDEHGTC
+295 RSCYAQTAEHATC

-315 ARTSSISVNGTRAPR
+315 ARTSKDKSGGGGSRAPR
-330 VSVEQMEAFIKGWC
+330 VSVGQMEDFIGRWC
-344 RLRRNLLIHQL
+344 QLRRNLLIHQL
-355 EVRLLDGAGEE
+355 EVRLMDGAGEE
-366 EEEEDTAGGTP
+366 EP
-377 GDSRWQPMTDALENS
+377 RWQLMTDALENS

-403 ADIFRLR
+403 ADLFRLR

-424 RHYLDALPPWDGVS
+424 RHYLDALPRWDGTT
-438 DPIGRLARMV
+438 DYIGRLARMV
-448 VCRGTSAAEFDHY
+448 VCRGTSAAEFDYY

-467 GLLAAALDDGVVNHE
+467 GMLAAALDDGVVNHE

-504 CLRCY
+504 CLRRY

-659 SHYRRPSGLEKG
+659 AHYRRPSALEKG
-671 RYMTATQIC
+671 RYLTASQIC
-680 ARFAPMRLSPVQVGR
+680 ARFASMRLSPVQVGR
-695 AMKDLGFEQVK
+695 AMKELGFEQVET
-706 IHSGSFWIV
+706 HHGRFWLAV
-715 VDRSADEMNNVLP
+715 ERSVDEMNSVLP
-728 EPMSGDTENI
+728 ESSVVKQDLIDESAGATP
-738 SPRQGVD
+738 